1 MPEEAYTLST
11 VFAAV
16 EEITLTARM
25 GGDRWELLWGS
36 IQSEYSAYHVER
48 IFGQDDWFVAFVTGK
63 RPGMA
68 TEAFE
73 LLEVVCEGFVT
84 KAGMFTRHHVGV

>member
-1 MPEEAYTLST
+1 MPAEAYTLST

-36 IQSEYSAYHVER
+36 IQSEYSAYHVDQHLR
-48 IFGQDDWFVAFVTGK
+48 
-63 RPGMA
+63 
-68 TEAFE
+68 
-73 LLEVVCEGFVT
+73 
-84 KAGMFTRHHVGV
+84 